1 MSVSVTAGSGT
12 VIAADVIGTPSAPS
26 AGQVEPYN
34 KLDGGIAGSSA
45 PIEAGNAAALEKQ
58 ITTVL
63 RGKVAAGFEGN
74 DLSLVR
80 DGTRLVYT
88 AP

>member
-1 MSVSVTAGSGT
+1 M
-12 VIAADVIGTPSAPS
+12 
-26 AGQVEPYN
+26 
-34 KLDGGIAGSSA
+34 
-45 PIEAGNAAALEKQ
+45 
-58 ITTVL
+58 L